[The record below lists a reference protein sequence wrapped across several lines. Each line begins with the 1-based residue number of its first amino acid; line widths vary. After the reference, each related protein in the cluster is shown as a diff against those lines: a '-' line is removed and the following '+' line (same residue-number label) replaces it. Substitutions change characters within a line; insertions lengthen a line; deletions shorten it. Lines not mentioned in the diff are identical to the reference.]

1 MCRVCD
7 KGFGHST
14 SYKIKYGAGVTNGFT
29 LTSLWDPINM
39 HPAFNS
45 SYLTSFHRRDSISK
59 STEPR
64 KQWCQE
70 APRRPAQRLPTLPFS
85 SFNLRPRAN
94 LTHSLSVVTRC
105 GLWPA
110 LSCPLGTWPRWG
122 RGAADQS
129 GPPVSSEGKRAN
141 HQITK
146 LQAYLEPTAPK
157 ARGALVAGPPKGWV
171 WAWGALSPKGSMTGP
186 AASAVSPPYRRSMPF
201 GQIPPGQGAR
211 TTCASQ
217 VLTGS
222 GG

>member
-129 GPPVSSEGKRAN
+129 GPPPYPQKASA
-141 HQITK
+141 QITK
-146 LQAYLEPTAPK
+146 SPNSRRILNRQRQKLAAPWWQ
-157 ARGALVAGPPKGWV
+157 GPPK
-171 WAWGALSPKGSMTGP
+171 A
-186 AASAVSPPYRRSMPF
+186 
-201 GQIPPGQGAR
+201 
-211 TTCASQ
+211 
-217 VLTGS
+217 GS
-222 GG
+222 GPGGHFPRRAR